1 MKLKF
6 LLPALLAIVAGTTT
20 YAQEEQAAAT
30 EAAKPESKW
39 KTGVF
44 TSLTVNQISLKNWA
58 AGGKNSFTGTWFG
71 NGYANYKSE
80 KATWDNTLEL
90 GYGIMRYKGEDFQKS
105 EDKIHLSSVYGYDAA
120 RQKLFYSGLLDFKSQ
135 FGKGYKYDKDTTLV
149 SKFMSPG
156 YLNFSLGMLYKPN
169 DKLSIYLSPVAA
181 KMTIVSDTLL
191 STTYGVD
198 EGEKARGEFG
208 ATAKITYNHPNI
220 VKNVD
225 YYFRGD
231 FFTNWKEHPEHID
244 VDVETGF
251 NLKVNDWLTALIK
264 VNLLFDDDV
273 KYKEQYTE
281 TAADGT
287 VTVSTRERGARLQ
300 CKELL
305 GFGLSFKWDKKDK

>member
-1 MKLKF
+1 MRLRI
-6 LLPALLAIVAGTTT
+6 LISALCALTCASSF
-20 YAQEEQAAAT
+20 AQEENADAAAQP
-30 EAAKPESKW
+30 ASKW

-44 TSLTVNQISLKNWA
+44 TSLTVNQITLKNWA
-58 AGGKNSFTGTWFG
+58 AGGKNSFTGTWFA
-71 NGYANYKSE
+71 NGYANYKSD

-120 RQKLFYSGLLDFKSQ
+120 RQKLFYSGLLDFKTQ
-135 FGKGYKYDKDTTLV
+135 FGKGYKYDVDTTLV

-169 DKLSIYLSPVAA
+169 DKLSVYLSPVAA
-181 KMTIVSDTLL
+181 KLTIVGDTVFA
-191 STTYGVD
+191 TTYGVD
-198 EGEKARGEFG
+198 EGENVRGEFG
-208 ATAKITYNHPNI
+208 ATAKVTYKHPDI

-231 FFTNWKEHPEHID
+231 FFTNWKDHPEHID
-244 VDVETGF
+244 CDIETGF

-264 VNLLFDDDV
+264 VNLLFDDDI
-273 KYKEQYTE
+273 KYKEQYAV
-281 TAADGT
+281 TADDGST
-287 VTVSTRERGARLQ
+287 TIMTRERGARLQ

-305 GFGLSFKWDKKDK
+305 GFGLSFKWDKK

>member
-1 MKLKF
+1 MRLKI
-6 LLPALLAIVAGTTT
+6 LISALCVLPFSSSF
-20 YAQEEQAAAT
+20 AQEEAAAT
-30 EAAKPESKW
+30 PEQPASKW

-58 AGGKNSFTGTWFG
+58 AGGKNSFTGTWFA

-120 RQKLFYSGLLDFKSQ
+120 RQKLFYSGLFDFKSQ
-135 FGKGYKYDKDTTLV
+135 FGKGYKYDADTTLV

-156 YLNFSLGMLYKPN
+156 YVNFSLGMLYKPN
-169 DKLSIYLSPVAA
+169 DKLSVYLSPIAA
-181 KMTIVSDTLL
+181 KLTIVGDTVFA
-191 STTYGVD
+191 TTYGVD
-198 EGEKARGEFG
+198 EGENVRGEFG
-208 ATAKITYNHPNI
+208 ATAKITYKHPDI

-231 FFTNWKEHPEHID
+231 FFTNWKDHPEHID
-244 VDVETGF
+244 CDIETGF

-264 VNLLFDDDV
+264 VNLLFDDDI
-273 KYKEQYTE
+273 KYKEQYTVRGD
-281 TAADGT
+281 DGT
-287 VTVSTRERGARLQ
+287 TKIETRERGARLQ

-305 GFGLSFKWDKKDK
+305 GFGLSFKWDKK

>member
-1 MKLKF
+1 MRLRT
-6 LLPALLAIVAGTTT
+6 LISALSILACATTL
-20 YAQEEQAAAT
+20 AQEEAT
-30 EAAKPESKW
+30 TETPAQPASKW

-44 TSLTVNQISLKNWA
+44 TSLTFNQISLKNWA
-58 AGGKNSFTGTWFG
+58 AGGKNSFSGTWFG
-71 NGYANYKSE
+71 NAYANYKSE

-90 GYGIMRYKGEDFQKS
+90 GYGVMKYKGEDYQKS

-120 RQKLFYSGLLDFKSQ
+120 RQKLFYSGLLDFKTQ
-135 FGKGYKYDKDTTLV
+135 FGKGYKYDVDTTLV

-156 YLNFSLGMLYKPN
+156 YLNVSLGMLYKPN

-181 KMTIVSDTLL
+181 KLTIVGDTVFA
-191 STTYGVD
+191 TTYGVD
-198 EGEKARGEFG
+198 EGENVRGEFG
-208 ATAKITYNHPNI
+208 ATAKITYTHPNI

-244 VDVETGF
+244 CDIETGF

-264 VNLLFDDDV
+264 VNLLFDDDI
-273 KYKEQYTE
+273 KYKEKYTV
-281 TAADGT
+281 TAEDGT
-287 VTVSTRERGARLQ
+287 TSVQTRERGARLQ

-305 GFGLSFKWDKKDK
+305 GFGLSFKWDKK

>member
-1 MKLKF
+1 MGLRI
-6 LLPALLAIVAGTTT
+6 LISALCALTCASSF
-20 YAQEEQAAAT
+20 AQEETAEAT
-30 EAAKPESKW
+30 AQPASKW

-44 TSLTVNQISLKNWA
+44 TSLTVNQITLKNWA
-58 AGGKNSFTGTWFG
+58 AGGKNSFTGTWFA
-71 NGYANYKSE
+71 NGYANYKSD

-120 RQKLFYSGLLDFKSQ
+120 RQKLFYSGLLDFKTQ
-135 FGKGYKYDKDTTLV
+135 FGKGYKYDVDTTLV

-169 DKLSIYLSPVAA
+169 DRLSIYLSPVAA
-181 KMTIVSDTLL
+181 KLTIVGDTVFA
-191 STTYGVD
+191 TTYGVD
-198 EGEKARGEFG
+198 EGENVRGEFG
-208 ATAKITYNHPNI
+208 ATAKVTYKHPDI

-231 FFTNWKEHPEHID
+231 FFTNWKDHPEHID
-244 VDVETGF
+244 CDIETGF

-264 VNLLFDDDV
+264 VNLLFDDDI
-273 KYKEQYTE
+273 KYKEQYTV
-281 TAADGT
+281 TADDGT
-287 VTVSTRERGARLQ
+287 TTIMTRERGARLQ

-305 GFGLSFKWDKKDK
+305 GFGLSFKWDKK

>member
-1 MKLKF
+1 MRLRT
-6 LLPALLAIVAGTTT
+6 LISALCALTCASSF
-20 YAQEEQAAAT
+20 AQEETT
-30 EAAKPESKW
+30 EAPAQPASKW

-44 TSLTVNQISLKNWA
+44 TSLTVNQITLKNWA
-58 AGGKNSFTGTWFG
+58 AGGKNSFTGTWFA
-71 NGYANYKSE
+71 NGYANYKSD

-120 RQKLFYSGLLDFKSQ
+120 RQKLFYSGLLDFKTQ
-135 FGKGYKYDKDTTLV
+135 FGKGYKYDVDTTLV

-169 DKLSIYLSPVAA
+169 DKLSVYLSPVAA
-181 KMTIVSDTLL
+181 KLTIVGDTVFA
-191 STTYGVD
+191 TTYGVD
-198 EGEKARGEFG
+198 EGENVRGEFG
-208 ATAKITYNHPNI
+208 ATAKVTYKHPDI

-231 FFTNWKEHPEHID
+231 FFTNWKDHPEHID
-244 VDVETGF
+244 CDIETGF

-264 VNLLFDDDV
+264 VNLLFDDDI
-273 KYKEQYTE
+273 KYKEQYTV
-281 TAADGT
+281 TADDGT
-287 VTVSTRERGARLQ
+287 TTIMTRERGARLQ

-305 GFGLSFKWDKKDK
+305 GFGLSFKWDKK

>member
-1 MKLKF
+1 MGLRI
-6 LLPALLAIVAGTTT
+6 LISALCALTCASSF
-20 YAQEEQAAAT
+20 AQEETAEAT
-30 EAAKPESKW
+30 AQPASKW

-44 TSLTVNQISLKNWA
+44 TSLTVNQITLKNWA
-58 AGGKNSFTGTWFG
+58 AGGKNSFTGTWFA
-71 NGYANYKSE
+71 NGYANYKSD

-120 RQKLFYSGLLDFKSQ
+120 RQKLFYSGLLDFKTQ
-135 FGKGYKYDKDTTLV
+135 FGKGYKYDVDTTLV

-169 DKLSIYLSPVAA
+169 DRLSIYLSPVAA
-181 KMTIVSDTLL
+181 KLTIVGDTVFA
-191 STTYGVD
+191 TTYGVD
-198 EGEKARGEFG
+198 EGENVRGEFG
-208 ATAKITYNHPNI
+208 ATAKVTYKHPDI

-231 FFTNWKEHPEHID
+231 FFTNWKDHPEHID
-244 VDVETGF
+244 CDIETGF

-264 VNLLFDDDV
+264 VNLLFDDDI
-273 KYKEQYTE
+273 KYKEQYTV
-281 TAADGT
+281 TADDGT
-287 VTVSTRERGARLQ
+287 TTIITRERGARLQ

-305 GFGLSFKWDKKDK
+305 GFGLSFKWDKK

>member
-1 MKLKF
+1 MRLRI
-6 LLPALLAIVAGTTT
+6 LISALCALACASSF
-20 YAQEEQAAAT
+20 AQEETADAT
-30 EAAKPESKW
+30 AQPASKW

-44 TSLTVNQISLKNWA
+44 TSLTVNQITLKNWA
-58 AGGKNSFTGTWFG
+58 AGGKNSFTGTWFA
-71 NGYANYKSE
+71 NGYANYKSD

-120 RQKLFYSGLLDFKSQ
+120 RQKLFYSGLLDFKTQ
-135 FGKGYKYDKDTTLV
+135 FGKGYKYDVDTTLV

-169 DKLSIYLSPVAA
+169 DKLSVYLSPVAA
-181 KMTIVSDTLL
+181 KLTIVGDTVFA
-191 STTYGVD
+191 TTYGVD
-198 EGEKARGEFG
+198 EGENVRGEFG
-208 ATAKITYNHPNI
+208 ATAKVTYKHPDI

-231 FFTNWKEHPEHID
+231 FFTNWKDHPEHID
-244 VDVETGF
+244 CDIETGF

-264 VNLLFDDDV
+264 VNLLFDDDI
-273 KYKEQYTE
+273 KYKEQYTV
-281 TAADGT
+281 TADDGT
-287 VTVSTRERGARLQ
+287 TTIMTRERGARLQ

-305 GFGLSFKWDKKDK
+305 GFGLSFKWDKK

>member
-1 MKLKF
+1 MGLRI
-6 LLPALLAIVAGTTT
+6 LISALCALTCASTF
-20 YAQEEQAAAT
+20 AQEETAEAT
-30 EAAKPESKW
+30 AQPASKW

-44 TSLTVNQISLKNWA
+44 TSLTVNQITLKNWA
-58 AGGKNSFTGTWFG
+58 AGGKNSFTGTWFA
-71 NGYANYKSE
+71 NGYANYKSD

-120 RQKLFYSGLLDFKSQ
+120 RQKLFYSGLLDFKTQ
-135 FGKGYKYDKDTTLV
+135 FGKGYKYDVDTTLV

-169 DKLSIYLSPVAA
+169 DRLSIYLSPVAA
-181 KMTIVSDTLL
+181 KLTIVGDTVFA
-191 STTYGVD
+191 TTYGVD
-198 EGEKARGEFG
+198 EGENVRGEFG
-208 ATAKITYNHPNI
+208 ATAKVTYKHPDI

-231 FFTNWKEHPEHID
+231 FFTNWKDYPEHID
-244 VDVETGF
+244 CDIETGF

-264 VNLLFDDDV
+264 VNLLFDDDI
-273 KYKEQYTE
+273 KYKEQYTV
-281 TAADGT
+281 TADDGT
-287 VTVSTRERGARLQ
+287 TTIMTRERGARLQ

-305 GFGLSFKWDKKDK
+305 GFGLSFKWDKK

>member
-1 MKLKF
+1 MGLRI
-6 LLPALLAIVAGTTT
+6 LISALCALTCASTF
-20 YAQEEQAAAT
+20 AQEETAEAT
-30 EAAKPESKW
+30 AQPASKW

-44 TSLTVNQISLKNWA
+44 TSLTVNQITLKNWA
-58 AGGKNSFTGTWFG
+58 AGGKNSFTGTWFA
-71 NGYANYKSE
+71 NGYANYKSD

-120 RQKLFYSGLLDFKSQ
+120 RQKLFYSGLLDFKTQ
-135 FGKGYKYDKDTTLV
+135 FGKGYKYDVDTTLV

-169 DKLSIYLSPVAA
+169 DRLSIYLSPVAA
-181 KMTIVSDTLL
+181 KLTIVGDTVFA
-191 STTYGVD
+191 TTYGVD
-198 EGEKARGEFG
+198 EGENVRGEFG
-208 ATAKITYNHPNI
+208 ATAKVTYKHPDI

-231 FFTNWKEHPEHID
+231 FFTNWKDHPEHID
-244 VDVETGF
+244 CDIETGF

-264 VNLLFDDDV
+264 VNLLFDDDI
-273 KYKEQYTE
+273 KYKEQYTV
-281 TAADGT
+281 TADDGT
-287 VTVSTRERGARLQ
+287 TTIMTRERGARLQ

-305 GFGLSFKWDKKDK
+305 GFGLSFKWDKK

>member
-1 MKLKF
+1 MRLRI
-6 LLPALLAIVAGTTT
+6 LISALCALTCASSL
-20 YAQEEQAAAT
+20 AQEEVADAAAQP
-30 EAAKPESKW
+30 ASKW

-44 TSLTVNQISLKNWA
+44 TSLTVNQITLKNWA
-58 AGGKNSFTGTWFG
+58 AGGKNSFTGTWFA
-71 NGYANYKSE
+71 NGYANYKSD

-120 RQKLFYSGLLDFKSQ
+120 RQKLFYSGLLDFKTQ
-135 FGKGYKYDKDTTLV
+135 FGKGYKYDVDTTLV

-169 DKLSIYLSPVAA
+169 DKLSVYLSPVAA
-181 KMTIVSDTLL
+181 KLTIVGDTVFA
-191 STTYGVD
+191 TTYGVD
-198 EGEKARGEFG
+198 EGENVRGEFG
-208 ATAKITYNHPNI
+208 ATAKVTYKHPDI

-231 FFTNWKEHPEHID
+231 FFTNWKDHPEHID
-244 VDVETGF
+244 CDIETGF

-264 VNLLFDDDV
+264 VNLLFDDDI
-273 KYKEQYTE
+273 KYKEQYTV
-281 TAADGT
+281 TADDGT
-287 VTVSTRERGARLQ
+287 TTIMTRERGARLQ

-305 GFGLSFKWDKKDK
+305 GFGLSFKWDKK

>member
-1 MKLKF
+1 MGLKI
-6 LLPALLAIVAGTTT
+6 LISALCALTCASSF
-20 YAQEEQAAAT
+20 AQEETAEAAAQPT
-30 EAAKPESKW
+30 SKW

-44 TSLTVNQISLKNWA
+44 TSLTVNQITLKNWA
-58 AGGKNSFTGTWFG
+58 AGGKNSFTGTWFA
-71 NGYANYKSE
+71 NGYANYKSD

-120 RQKLFYSGLLDFKSQ
+120 RQKLFYSGLLDFKTQ
-135 FGKGYKYDKDTTLV
+135 FGKGYNYDVDTTLV

-169 DKLSIYLSPVAA
+169 DKLSVYLSPVAA
-181 KMTIVSDTLL
+181 KLTIVGDTVFA
-191 STTYGVD
+191 TTYGVD
-198 EGEKARGEFG
+198 EGENVRGEFG
-208 ATAKITYNHPNI
+208 ATAKVTYKHPDI

-244 VDVETGF
+244 CDIETGF

-264 VNLLFDDDV
+264 VNLLFDDDI
-273 KYKEQYTE
+273 KYKEQYTV
-281 TAADGT
+281 TADDGT
-287 VTVSTRERGARLQ
+287 TTIITRERGARLQ

-305 GFGLSFKWDKKDK
+305 GFGLSFKWDKK

>member
-1 MKLKF
+1 MRLRI
-6 LLPALLAIVAGTTT
+6 LISALSALTCAPSF
-20 YAQEEQAAAT
+20 AQEGAAETPAQP
-30 EAAKPESKW
+30 ASKW

-44 TSLTVNQISLKNWA
+44 TSLTVNQITLKNWA
-58 AGGKNSFTGTWFG
+58 AGGKNSFTGTWFA
-71 NGYANYKSE
+71 NGYANYKSD

-120 RQKLFYSGLLDFKSQ
+120 RQKLFYSGLLDFKTQ
-135 FGKGYKYDKDTTLV
+135 FGKGYKYDVDTTLV

-169 DKLSIYLSPVAA
+169 DKLSVYLSPVAA
-181 KMTIVSDTLL
+181 KLTIVGDTVFA
-191 STTYGVD
+191 TTYGVD
-198 EGEKARGEFG
+198 EGENVRGEFG
-208 ATAKITYNHPNI
+208 ATAKVTYKHPNI

-231 FFTNWKEHPEHID
+231 FFTNWKDHPEHID
-244 VDVETGF
+244 CDIETGF

-264 VNLLFDDDV
+264 VNLLFDDDI
-273 KYKEQYTE
+273 KYKEQYTV
-281 TAADGT
+281 TADDGT
-287 VTVSTRERGARLQ
+287 TTIMTRERGARLQ

-305 GFGLSFKWDKKDK
+305 GFGLSFKWDKK

>member
-1 MKLKF
+1 MRLRI
-6 LLPALLAIVAGTTT
+6 LISALGALTCASSF
-20 YAQEEQAAAT
+20 AQEEAPQAPAQPA
-30 EAAKPESKW
+30 SKW

-44 TSLTVNQISLKNWA
+44 TSLTVNQITLKNWA
-58 AGGKNSFTGTWFG
+58 AGGKNSFTGTWFA
-71 NGYANYKSE
+71 NGYANYKSD

-120 RQKLFYSGLLDFKSQ
+120 RQKLFYSGLLDFKTQ
-135 FGKGYKYDKDTTLV
+135 FGKGYKYDVDTTLV

-169 DKLSIYLSPVAA
+169 DKLSVYLSPVAA
-181 KMTIVSDTLL
+181 KLTIVGDTVFA
-191 STTYGVD
+191 TTYGVD
-198 EGEKARGEFG
+198 EGENVRGEFG
-208 ATAKITYNHPNI
+208 ATAKITYTHPNI

-231 FFTNWKEHPEHID
+231 FFTNWKDHPEHID
-244 VDVETGF
+244 CDIETGF

-264 VNLLFDDDV
+264 VNLLFDDDI
-273 KYKEQYTE
+273 KYKEQYTV
-281 TAADGT
+281 TADDGT
-287 VTVSTRERGARLQ
+287 STIMTRERGARLQ

-305 GFGLSFKWDKKDK
+305 GFGLSFKWDKK

>member
-1 MKLKF
+1 MRLALSFSAIAF
-6 LLPALLAIVAGTTT
+6 LFVANASL
-20 YAQEEQAAAT
+20 AQETAETPAQ
-30 EAAKPESKW
+30 PQSKW

-44 TSLTVNQISLKNWA
+44 TSLTLNQISLKNWA
-58 AGGKNSFTGTWFG
+58 AGGKNSFSGTWFG
-71 NGYANYKSE
+71 NAYANYKSD

-90 GYGIMRYKGEDFQKS
+90 GYGIMRYKGEDYQKS

-120 RQKLFYSGLLDFKSQ
+120 KQKLFYSGLLDFKTQ

-149 SKFMSPG
+149 SQFMSPG

-169 DKLSIYLSPVAA
+169 DKLSVYLSPVAA
-181 KMTIVSDTLL
+181 KLTMVGDTIFAP
-191 STTYGVD
+191 TYGVSD
-198 EGEKARGEFG
+198 GEHVRGEFG
-208 ATAKITYNHPNI
+208 ATAKIVYNHPNLI
-220 VKNVD
+220 KNVD

-264 VNLLFDDDV
+264 VNLLFDDDI

-281 TAADGT
+281 LAEDGSS
-287 VTVSTRERGARLQ
+287 VVKTRERGARLQ
-300 CKELL
+300 CKELF
-305 GFGLSFKWDKKDK
+305 GFGLSFKWDSKK

>member
-6 LLPALLAIVAGTTT
+6 LLPALLALVAGATT
-20 YAQEEQAAAT
+20 YAQEEQTAAAET
-30 EAAKPESKW
+30 AAKPASKW

-120 RQKLFYSGLLDFKSQ
+120 RQKLFYSGLFDFKSQ

-156 YLNFSLGMLYKPN
+156 YINFSLGMLYKPN

-181 KMTIVSDTLL
+181 KMTIVGDTLL

-198 EGEKARGEFG
+198 EGEHMRGEFG

-264 VNLLFDDDV
+264 VNLLFDDDI

-287 VTVSTRERGARLQ
+287 TSIQTRERGARLQ

-305 GFGLSFKWDKKDK
+305 GFGLSFKWDKK